1 MNYKSPALVLFLLL
15 FNFSLSQEKI
25 LNISGTNIEDETII
39 SKYKYESKHETLKQ
53 LMEEVSKFQQ
63 KLKTSGYI
71 NNNLKNLIKDS
82 DSIYLAKIELKNKI
96 ENLIVKLDSNI
107 IEQYY
112 FSKLNLKINKDNT
125 IIIPYSKIETELL
138 RYNKII
144 ASSGYP
150 FSSLKLTDII
160 KTNQN
165 TLTAKL
171 IVSVDD
177 IKRGLDKIIIK
188 GYEKFPKSFLNRFL
202 KINTNSTF
210 NIDAINRKTKA
221 LKNLNFARQSKSPEI
236 LFSKDSTHLYLY
248 LEKMSSNNFD
258 GYIGFTTNENTD
270 KLEFNGYLDLMLNNN
285 LNYGETLHLNYKS
298 DESDQKNFN
307 LTTSLP
313 YIFSSPIGLEA
324 SLQILKRDSTFIN
337 TKQKANLYYQIN
349 DANRVYAGITATE
362 SSNLSNNDNITNITD
377 FNSNIYTLKYQ
388 YQTLQNED
396 KIFKTKTNLNLEIG
410 VGSRNT
416 SVTKTKQSILN
427 LTGNHIF
434 NLNQTNSIYLKTIIQ
449 RLESDN
455 YFENELY
462 RFGGINTIRGFTENS
477 LTANSVNILISEYRY
492 RLSEGL
498 FVNSVLDY
506 ANFENK
512 LLNQNENLFGF
523 GFGFGVLTN
532 SGLLRFI
539 YANGK
544 TENEKVKFSNSKIH
558 LSLTAN
564 F

>member
-25 LNISGTNIEDETII
+25 LNISGTNIENETII

-53 LMEEVSKFQQ
+53 LLEEVSKFQQ

-107 IEQYY
+107 IKQYY

-188 GYEKFPKSFLNRFL
+188 GYEKFPKSFLKRFL

-313 YIFSSPIGLEA
+313 YIFSSPIGLDA

-377 FNSNIYTLKYQ
+377 FNSNIYTLKHQ

-449 RLESDN
+449 RLKSDN

-492 RLSEGL
+492 RPSEGL

>member
-1 MNYKSPALVLFLLL
+1 LNYKSPALVLFLLL

-71 NNNLKNLIKDS
+71 NNKLKNLIKNN

-96 ENLIVKLDSNI
+96 ENLILKLDSNI

-313 YIFSSPIGLEA
+313 YILSSPIGLEA

-410 VGSRNT
+410 VGTRNT
-416 SVTKTKQSILN
+416 SVKKTKQSILN

>member
-39 SKYKYESKHETLKQ
+39 SKYKYENKHETLKQ
-53 LMEEVSKFQQ
+53 LIEEVSKFQQ

-71 NNNLKNLIKDS
+71 NNNLKNLIKNN

-107 IEQYY
+107 IKQYY
-112 FSKLNLKINKDNT
+112 FSKLNLKTNKDNT

-177 IKRGLDKIIIK
+177 KKRGLDKIIIK
-188 GYEKFPKSFLNRFL
+188 AYEKFPKSFLKRFL
-202 KINTNSTF
+202 KITTNSTF
-210 NIDAINRKTKA
+210 NKEAINKKTKA

-337 TKQKANLYYQIN
+337 TKQKVNFYFQVN

-362 SSNLSNNDNITNITD
+362 SSNLLTNDNITNITD
-377 FNSNIYTLKYQ
+377 FNSNIYTLRHQ

-416 SVTKTKQSILN
+416 SVKKTKQTNFN

-477 LTANSVNILISEYRY
+477 LTANTVNILISEYRY

-512 LLNQNENLFGF
+512 LLNQDENLFGF

>member
-1 MNYKSPALVLFLLL
+1 LNYKSPALVLFLLL

-71 NNNLKNLIKDS
+71 NNNLKNLIKDN

-107 IEQYY
+107 IKQYY

-188 GYEKFPKSFLNRFL
+188 GYEKFPKSFLKRFL

-377 FNSNIYTLKYQ
+377 FNSNIYTLKHQ

-416 SVTKTKQSILN
+416 SVKKTKQSILN

-449 RLESDN
+449 RLKSDN

-462 RFGGINTIRGFTENS
+462 RFGGINTVRGFTENS

>member
-1 MNYKSPALVLFLLL
+1 
-15 FNFSLSQEKI
+15 
-25 LNISGTNIEDETII
+25 
-39 SKYKYESKHETLKQ
+39 
-53 LMEEVSKFQQ
+53 MEEVSKFQQ
-63 KLKTSGYI
+63 KLKTRGYI
-71 NNNLKNLIKDS
+71 NNNLKNLIKDN

-107 IEQYY
+107 IKQYY

-188 GYEKFPKSFLNRFL
+188 GYEKFPKSFLKRFL

-377 FNSNIYTLKYQ
+377 FNSNIYTLKHQ

-410 VGSRNT
+410 IGSRNT
-416 SVTKTKQSILN
+416 SVKKTKQSILN

>member
-71 NNNLKNLIKDS
+71 NNNLKNLIKDN

-107 IEQYY
+107 IKQYY

-188 GYEKFPKSFLNRFL
+188 GYEKFPKSFLKRFL

-377 FNSNIYTLKYQ
+377 FNSNIYTLKHQ

-410 VGSRNT
+410 IGSRNT
-416 SVTKTKQSILN
+416 SVKKTKQSILN

-449 RLESDN
+449 RLKSDN

>member
-25 LNISGTNIEDETII
+25 LNISGTNIEDETTI

-71 NNNLKNLIKDS
+71 NNKLKNLIKNN

-107 IEQYY
+107 IKQYY

-210 NIDAINRKTKA
+210 NIEAINKKTKA

-416 SVTKTKQSILN
+416 SVKKTKQSILN

-434 NLNQTNSIYLKTIIQ
+434 NLNQTNSIYLKTKIQ

-498 FVNSVLDY
+498 FVNSVFDY

>member
-1 MNYKSPALVLFLLL
+1 MNYKSPALLLFLIL
-15 FNFSLSQEKI
+15 FKLSWSQEKI
-25 LNISGTNIEDETII
+25 LNISGINIEDDSII
-39 SKYKYESKHETLKQ
+39 SKYDYKSKHESLTL
-53 LMEEVSKFQQ
+53 LNNEISNFQQ
-63 KLKTSGYI
+63 KLQTSGYI
-71 NNNLKNLIKDS
+71 SNNLITLTNKN
-82 DSIYLAKIELKNKI
+82 DSIYFAKIELKTKI
-96 ENLIVKLDSNI
+96 ENLIIKLDSNI
-107 IEQYY
+107 FKQHY
-112 FSKLNLKINKDNT
+112 FSKLNLKIKKDNT
-125 IIIPYSKIETELL
+125 ILIPYTKVETELL
-138 RYNKII
+138 RLNKII

-150 FSSLKLTDII
+150 FSSLQLGDIV
-160 KTNQN
+160 KTNKT

-171 IVSVDD
+171 VVYMEDK
-177 IKRGLDKIIIK
+177 KRGLDKITIK
-188 GYEKFPKSFLNRFL
+188 GYEKFPKSFLKRFL
-202 KINTNSTF
+202 KISTNKTF
-210 NIDAINRKTKA
+210 NIEAINKKAKA
-221 LKNLNFARQSKSPEI
+221 LKNLSFARQSKNPEI

-248 LEKMSSNNFD
+248 LEKLTSNNFD
-258 GYIGFTTNENTD
+258 GYIGFTTNENTN

-313 YIFSSPIGLEA
+313 YIFSSPVGLEA
-324 SLQILKRDSTFIN
+324 SLQILKRDSTFLN
-337 TKQKANLYYQIN
+337 TKQKGNLYYQIN
-349 DANRVYAGITATE
+349 DANRTYVGIETTE
-362 SSNLSNNDNITNITD
+362 SSNLSNNDNLTNIKD
-377 FNSNIYTLKYQ
+377 FNSNLYILKHQ
-388 YQTLQNED
+388 YKTLQNED
-396 KIFKTKTNLNLEIG
+396 KIFKTKTNMSLELGI
-410 VGSRNT
+410 GSRKT
-416 SVTKTKQSILN
+416 ALKETKQALIH

-434 NLNQTNSIYLKTIIQ
+434 NLNLRNSIYLKTIIQ

-477 LTANSVNILISEYRY
+477 LTANSVNILMSEYRY
-492 RLSEGL
+492 RLSEGM

-506 ANFENK
+506 AKFENK
-512 LLNQNENLFGF
+512 LINQNENLFGF

>member
-107 IEQYY
+107 IKQYY

-188 GYEKFPKSFLNRFL
+188 GYEKFPKSFLKRFL

-258 GYIGFTTNENTD
+258 GYIGFTTNEKTD

-416 SVTKTKQSILN
+416 SVKKTKQSILN

>member
-71 NNNLKNLIKDS
+71 NNNLKNLIKDN

-107 IEQYY
+107 IKQYY

-188 GYEKFPKSFLNRFL
+188 GYEKFPKSFLKRFL

-377 FNSNIYTLKYQ
+377 FNSNIYTLKHQ

-416 SVTKTKQSILN
+416 SVKKTKQSILN

-449 RLESDN
+449 RLKSDN

-462 RFGGINTIRGFTENS
+462 RFGGINTVRGFTENS

>member
-1 MNYKSPALVLFLLL
+1 MNYKSPTLLL
-15 FNFSLSQEKI
+15 FLILFKLSWSQEKI
-25 LNISGTNIEDETII
+25 LNISGINIEDDSII
-39 SKYKYESKHETLKQ
+39 SKYDYKSKHESLTL
-53 LMEEVSKFQQ
+53 LNNEISNFQQ
-63 KLKTSGYI
+63 KLQTSGYI
-71 NNNLKNLIKDS
+71 SNNLITLTNKN
-82 DSIYLAKIELKNKI
+82 DSIYFAKIELKTKI
-96 ENLIVKLDSNI
+96 ENLIIKLDSNI
-107 IEQYY
+107 FKQHY
-112 FSKLNLKINKDNT
+112 FSKLNLKIKKDNT
-125 IIIPYSKIETELL
+125 ILIPYTKVETELL
-138 RYNKII
+138 RLNKII

-150 FSSLKLTDII
+150 FSSLQLGDIV
-160 KTNQN
+160 KTNKT
-165 TLTAKL
+165 TLTANLVVYMEDK
-171 IVSVDD
+171 
-177 IKRGLDKIIIK
+177 KRGLDKITIK
-188 GYEKFPKSFLNRFL
+188 GYEKFPKSFLKRFL
-202 KINTNSTF
+202 KISTNKTF
-210 NIDAINRKTKA
+210 NIEAINKKAKA
-221 LKNLNFARQSKSPEI
+221 LKNLSFARQSKNPEI

-248 LEKMSSNNFD
+248 LEKLTSNNFD
-258 GYIGFTTNENTD
+258 GYIGFTTNENTN

-313 YIFSSPIGLEA
+313 YIFSSPLGLEA
-324 SLQILKRDSTFIN
+324 SLQILKRDSTFLN
-337 TKQKANLYYQIN
+337 TKQKGNLYYQIN
-349 DANRVYAGITATE
+349 DANRTYVGIETTE
-362 SSNLSNNDNITNITD
+362 SSNLSNNDNLTNIKD
-377 FNSNIYTLKYQ
+377 FNSNLYILKHQ
-388 YQTLQNED
+388 YKTLQNED
-396 KIFKTKTNLNLEIG
+396 KIFKTKTNMSLELGI
-410 VGSRNT
+410 GSRKT
-416 SVTKTKQSILN
+416 ALKETKQALIH

-434 NLNQTNSIYLKTIIQ
+434 NLNLRNSIYLKTIIQ

-477 LTANSVNILISEYRY
+477 LTANSVNILMSEYRY
-492 RLSEGL
+492 RLSESM

-506 ANFENK
+506 AKFENK
-512 LLNQNENLFGF
+512 LINQNENLFGF

>member
-107 IEQYY
+107 IKQYY

-188 GYEKFPKSFLNRFL
+188 GYEKFPKSFLKRFL

>member
-39 SKYKYESKHETLKQ
+39 SKYKYENKHETLKQ
-53 LMEEVSKFQQ
+53 LIEEVSKFQQ

-71 NNNLKNLIKDS
+71 NNNLKNLIKNN

-107 IEQYY
+107 IKQYY

-177 IKRGLDKIIIK
+177 KKRGLDKIIIK
-188 GYEKFPKSFLNRFL
+188 GYEKFPKSFLKRFL
-202 KINTNSTF
+202 KITTNSTF
-210 NIDAINRKTKA
+210 NIETINKKTKA

-337 TKQKANLYYQIN
+337 TKQKVNFYYQVN

-362 SSNLSNNDNITNITD
+362 SSNLLTNDNITNITD

-416 SVTKTKQSILN
+416 SVKKTKQTNFN

>member
-39 SKYKYESKHETLKQ
+39 SKYKYENKHETLKQ
-53 LMEEVSKFQQ
+53 LIEEVSKFQQ

-71 NNNLKNLIKDS
+71 NNNLKNLIKNN

-107 IEQYY
+107 IKQYY

-177 IKRGLDKIIIK
+177 KKRGLDKIIIK
-188 GYEKFPKSFLNRFL
+188 GYEKFPKSFLKRFL
-202 KINTNSTF
+202 KITTNSTF
-210 NIDAINRKTKA
+210 NIEAINKKTKA
-221 LKNLNFARQSKSPEI
+221 LKNLSFARQSKSPEI

-349 DANRVYAGITATE
+349 DTNRVYAGITATE

-410 VGSRNT
+410 VGTRNT
-416 SVTKTKQSILN
+416 SVKKTKQSILN

-512 LLNQNENLFGF
+512 LLNQDENLFGF

-539 YANGK
+539 YANRK

>member
-1 MNYKSPALVLFLLL
+1 LNYKSPALVLFLLL

-96 ENLIVKLDSNI
+96 ENLILKLDSNI

-188 GYEKFPKSFLNRFL
+188 GYEKFPKSFLKRFL

-313 YIFSSPIGLEA
+313 YILSSPIGLEA

>member
-39 SKYKYESKHETLKQ
+39 SKYKYENKHETLKQ
-53 LMEEVSKFQQ
+53 LIEEVSKFQQ

-71 NNNLKNLIKDS
+71 NNNLKNLIKNN

-107 IEQYY
+107 IKQYY
-112 FSKLNLKINKDNT
+112 FSKLNLKTNKDNT

-177 IKRGLDKIIIK
+177 KKRGLDKIIIK
-188 GYEKFPKSFLNRFL
+188 AYEKFPKSFLKRFL
-202 KINTNSTF
+202 KITTNSTF
-210 NIDAINRKTKA
+210 NKEAINKKTKA

-337 TKQKANLYYQIN
+337 TKQKVNFYFQVN

-362 SSNLSNNDNITNITD
+362 SSNLLTNDNITNITD
-377 FNSNIYTLKYQ
+377 FNSNIYTLRHQ

-416 SVTKTKQSILN
+416 SVKKTKQTNFN

-477 LTANSVNILISEYRY
+477 LTANTVNILISEYRY

-512 LLNQNENLFGF
+512 LLNQHEKLFGF

-539 YANGK
+539 YANRK